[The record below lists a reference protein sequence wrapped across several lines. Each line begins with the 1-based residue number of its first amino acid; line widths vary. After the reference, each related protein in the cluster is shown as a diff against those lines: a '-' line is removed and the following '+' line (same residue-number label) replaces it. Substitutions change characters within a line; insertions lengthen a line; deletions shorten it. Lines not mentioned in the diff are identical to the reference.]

1 MSHPVS
7 AYYNVAHGVANAI
20 LLPTVME
27 YNSLADRGKYLNI
40 YNYISK
46 TPEDTAHFVPDM
58 LVQKIRHL
66 NAQLMIPESLGA
78 VGVTEEHL
86 DAMAD
91 DAMKSGNIAV
101 NPRKTEKKDILEL
114 YRKAL

>member
-1 MSHPVS
+1 
-7 AYYNVAHGVANAI
+7 
-20 LLPTVME
+20 ME

-40 YNYISK
+40 YNYISE
-46 TPEDTAHFVPDM
+46 TPEDAAYFVPDM
-58 LVQKIRHL
+58 LVKKIRQL

-86 DAMAD
+86 EDMAD
-91 DAMKSGNIAV
+91 DALKSGNIAV

-114 YRKAL
+114 YRRAM